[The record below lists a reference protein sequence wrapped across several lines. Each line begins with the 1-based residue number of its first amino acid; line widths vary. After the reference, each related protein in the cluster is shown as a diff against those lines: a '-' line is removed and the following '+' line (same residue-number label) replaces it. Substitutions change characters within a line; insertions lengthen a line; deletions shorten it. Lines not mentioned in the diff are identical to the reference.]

1 MHYAEFAED
10 EVRPIMTHLH
20 HMLFL
25 TLPANQS
32 VALRE
37 AIKEYE
43 ANKWKTIGQKVGKP
57 AKVSF
62 YFFFF
67 FRFLVSH
74 FLFLSFDVFLSDP
87 AEPNPHMAGMRTIC
101 EGTFQECVI
110 CEGCAD
116 PGEVTT
122 LFNDLLH
129 LSSHPFTSTLPS
141 TMSTAYVLEAPLPVL
156 VSRRAPRTSHL
167 KNSMGYIRWK
177 VLEFGFG
184 FSVSIFLLYT
194 VPASL
199 MSIFSPMQRR
209 HILELHR
216 YESRIWN

>member
-1 MHYAEFAED
+1 MPFADILTQDMHYAEFAED

-43 ANKWKTIGQKVGKP
+43 ANKWKAIGQKVGKP

-67 FRFLVSH
+67 FF
-74 FLFLSFDVFLSDP
+74 FYLSFDIFLSDP
-87 AEPNPHMAGMRTIC
+87 AEPDPHMAGMRAIC
-101 EGTFQECVI
+101 KRTFQECVM
-110 CEGCAD
+110 CEGCPD
-116 PGEVTT
+116 PDEVMT

-129 LSSHPFTSTLPS
+129 LSSHPFLPQL
-141 TMSTAYVLEAPLPVL
+141 Y
-156 VSRRAPRTSHL
+156 RR
-167 KNSMGYIRWK
+167 
-177 VLEFGFG
+177 
-184 FSVSIFLLYT
+184 
-194 VPASL
+194 
-199 MSIFSPMQRR
+199 QCQ
-209 HILELHR
+209 
-216 YESRIWN
+216 